1 MVIYSTKYVKNASQ
15 KNNVMKYYYVMVT
28 AVESLSHN
36 MRFNLFNI
44 AASNPCYIAS
54 LIWNFYIIMAYS
66 ALMAFSLIPTI
77 YTVRCHNAVSEDALR
92 VMI

>member
-36 MRFNLFNI
+36 MRFGLFNI
-44 AASNPCYIAS
+44 AATNPCYIAS
-54 LIWNFYIIMAYS
+54 LI
-66 ALMAFSLIPTI
+66 
-77 YTVRCHNAVSEDALR
+77 
-92 VMI
+92 